1 MNKQKKQ
8 KFLRIVVAVV
18 SVAMV
23 ASVGISMI
31 PGSSKVDNNGNN
43 TKIEDKAKDNQ
54 QQGKSEAKADPNKE
68 LRVLWAFADI
78 DRDFLIQ
85 KKDTSDGDTTA
96 DYIFIKFSNEVL
108 TDKSEN
114 SATLIGSYTFDG
126 KPLPKGSEV
135 VADIQGYD
143 NSGLVDKLTIKLP
156 NGYLKGVNAPHS
168 LDISSK
174 IKSKYGKV
182 MTGDLKLQL
191 SYSKSESITNGTI
204 KDNSKNTTGKSEDIP
219 KYTIE
224 VGKSLP
230 YSTLVLVQ
238 LDTKT
243 PEKYKVSIA
252 GISLPLKEKST
263 GEKVFIDVVDKD
275 YAEDEVN
282 KLIKIEKVKWKRK
295 IKYNEV

>member
-8 KFLRIVVAVV
+8 KFLRIVVGVV

-31 PGSSKVDNNGNN
+31 PGSSKANSNGDNK
-43 TKIEDKAKDNQ
+43 KIEDKAKDNQ
-54 QQGKSEAKADPNKE
+54 QQGKTEAKADPNKD

-96 DYIFIKFSNEVL
+96 DYIFIKFSNEIL

-114 SATLIGSYTFDG
+114 SATLALNYTFDG
-126 KPLPKGSEV
+126 KPLPKGTEV
-135 VADIQGYD
+135 LADIQGYD
-143 NSGLVDKLTIKLP
+143 NSGIIDKLTIKLP
-156 NGYLKGVNAPHS
+156 NGYLKGVNAPHT

-174 IKSKYGKV
+174 IKSKYGKAI
-182 MTGDLKLQL
+182 TGDLKLQL

-204 KDNSKNTTGKSEDIP
+204 KEDPKKTTSKSEDIP
-219 KYTIE
+219 KYTVE

-243 PEKYKVSIA
+243 PENYKVSID
-252 GISLPLKEKST
+252 GTSLPLKSKST
-263 GEKVFIDVVDKD
+263 GEKVFIDVIDKD

-282 KLIKIEKVKWKRK
+282 KLIKIEKVK
-295 IKYNEV
+295 

>member
-31 PGSSKVDNNGNN
+31 PGSSKGNNKSNN
-43 TKIEDKAKDNQ
+43 TKIEDKANNSQ
-54 QQGKSEAKADPNKE
+54 QQGKTETKVDPNKD
-68 LRVLWAFADI
+68 LRVLWAFADV

-96 DYIFIKFSNEVL
+96 DYIFIKFSNEIL

-114 SATLIGSYTFDG
+114 SAILASNYTFDG
-126 KPLPKGSEV
+126 KPLPKGAEV
-135 VADIQGYD
+135 LADIQGYD
-143 NSGLVDKLTIKLP
+143 KSGLVDKLTIKLP

-168 LDISSK
+168 IDISSK
-174 IKSKYGKV
+174 IKSKYGKAI
-182 MTGDLKLQL
+182 TGDLKLKL

-204 KDNSKNTTGKSEDIP
+204 KDNSKNSTSKSEGIP
-219 KYTIE
+219 KYTVE

-230 YSTLVLVQ
+230 YSTLILVQ
-238 LDTKT
+238 LNTKT
-243 PEKYKVSIA
+243 PENYKVSIE
-252 GISLPLKEKST
+252 GISLPLKQKST

-282 KLIKIEKVKWKRK
+282 SLLKIEK
-295 IKYNEV
+295 IK